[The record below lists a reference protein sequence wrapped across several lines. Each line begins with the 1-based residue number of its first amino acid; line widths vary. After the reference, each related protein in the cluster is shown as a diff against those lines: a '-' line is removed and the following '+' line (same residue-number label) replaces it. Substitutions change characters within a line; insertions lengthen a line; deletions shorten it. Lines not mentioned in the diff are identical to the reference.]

1 MERPSVVR
9 FDDGRRPRAPRDAL
23 LRARLY
29 ASTSSNDS
37 IAFFVLSFFFFFFF
51 FFAAPPFYT
60 KRCRGGVERRQLAFK
75 GVEGGD

>member
-37 IAFFVLSFFFFFFF
+37 IAFFVLSFF
-51 FFAAPPFYT
+51 ATPPPPPFYT
-60 KRCRGGVERRQLAFK
+60 KRCRGGVQRRQLAFK
-75 GVEGGD
+75 GVAVGD